1 MSIRFISYWLFFIN
15 KAKSNWVPAQ
25 NGSWIGFLLNF
36 QSATIKTPE
45 RKIQKLKTLLNQAV
59 EANQV
64 SAKQISS
71 IDGQLNSMFLAIGNT
86 VRLFTRA
93 MYAQVEGRKSWQ
105 EIVRIHEG
113 VKREFQFWISQ
124 IDSLNG
130 KAMWFGI

>member
-36 QSATIKTPE
+36 QSATIKTPK
-45 RKIQKLKTLLNQAV
+45 RKIQKLETLLNQAV

-86 VRLFTRA
+86 VRLLLELYT
-93 MYAQVEGRKSWQ
+93 RKSKA
-105 EIVRIHEG
+105 G
-113 VKREFQFWISQ
+113 NLGKKLYASMKG
-124 IDSLNG
+124 LNVNFN
-130 KAMWFGI
+130 FGFLK